1 MKGKILLAVILIMS
15 IGIPL
20 FFNLPKSLQL
30 RENFSLGNTV
40 GQLPDAEINVLV
52 QDTFPITGINSVSDK
67 QSADIWWQ
75 YPIFKVGSYTQITNN
90 IRYPRNP
97 DTGNCMPAEFCD
109 ALYKNRRNPTNI
121 VTPLPPVQP
130 SGGARVGYYNTDE
143 TMNLNTFTTNMAN
156 ILY

>member
-1 MKGKILLAVILIMS
+1 MKGMILLIVILVLS

-20 FFNLPKSLQL
+20 FFNLSKSLLL
-30 RENFSLGNTV
+30 REQFSLGNTY
-40 GQLPDAEINVLV
+40 GELPAAETNVLV

-109 ALYKNRRNPTNI
+109 ALYKNRENPTNVI
-121 VTPLPPVQP
+121 TPLPPAEI
-130 SGGARVGYYNTDE
+130 SGGARVGYYNTPE
-143 TMNLNTFTTNMAN
+143 NLNLNTFTTNMAN